1 MNTLIAV
8 TNQMLD
14 PKLAVHNDCCINGYN
29 TDARYSTS
37 TASSIAAND
46 GASSVS
52 SGDALYHQL
61 YSTQSS
67 QLRYQSSGTAQ
78 PHQGQ
83 QLATFGS
90 QLSLQQERHHQS
102 QPLNA
107 TGEIISTS
115 QGSCH
120 YLGQRFFGFNNPGT
134 AGSQGKLLRG
144 GTTGYLSRET
154 IPCEDLNAA
163 NDGHSSLNTEQSTL
177 YDNDWALCSAGEPSQ
192 KQSQRPVVATDVL
205 KPTTASS
212 AQQLVEEDDGSS
224 NESSEENVGSESAT
238 APSGTPEQA
247 AGSSGSSSSAQ
258 IYPWM
263 KRFHATK
270 VTGGSEGKRQR
281 TAYTRSQVLEL
292 EKEFHFNRYLTR
304 RRRIEIA
311 QTLGLS
317 ERQVKIWFQNR
328 RMKLKKDQKSHHT
341 APSYGQA
348 GSAIINPLQMGPLA
362 AAAMQHVGRSTGSYL
377 FNVPYDI
384 TGNMSSSC
392 GSINGPKLFLHE

>member
-8 TNQMLD
+8 TNQMLG

-37 TASSIAAND
+37 TASSVAAASD

-52 SGDALYHQL
+52 SGDSLYYQL
-61 YSTQSS
+61 YNQSS
-67 QLRYQSSGTAQ
+67 QLRHQSSSTTQ
-78 PHQGQ
+78 SNQGQ

-90 QLSLQQERHHQS
+90 QLSLPQERHHQS

-115 QGSCH
+115 QGSCQ
-120 YLGQRFFGFNNPGT
+120 YLGQRFFGFNNPGA
-134 AGSQGKLLRG
+134 AGSPGKLLRS
-144 GTTGYLSRET
+144 GTAGYLAGES
-154 IPCEDLNAA
+154 IPCEDLNAV
-163 NDGHSSLNTEQSTL
+163 NDGHGSLNPEQSTL
-177 YDNDWALCSAGEPSQ
+177 YNRDWALCSGEASQ
-192 KQSQRPVVATDVL
+192 KQTQRPVIASDVL
-205 KPTTASS
+205 KPTSASS
-212 AQQLVEEDDGSS
+212 AQQVAEEEDGSS
-224 NESSEENVGSESAT
+224 NESSEENAGSENVTVS
-238 APSGTPEQA
+238 SGTPDQA
-247 AGSSGSSSSAQ
+247 ASSSGGSSAQ

-341 APSYGQA
+341 ASSYGQA

-362 AAAMQHVGRSTGSYL
+362 AAAMQHVGRSTGGYL
-377 FNVPYDI
+377 LNVPYDI
-384 TGNMSSSC
+384 TGNMSSGC